1 MGFEFP
7 HDLRDEY
14 ERRLRARIDAAA
26 EALEA
31 VFDRLRD
38 QERAS
43 PATWDAALR
52 EAELIYREAFDFQAN
67 LELAESIVDGIS
79 SRQAAAW
86 ANAFEV
92 TEAGA
97 RLPDIQRQQAIKAQL
112 DAISALVDR
121 YYANMRD
128 NVAVDRMGFIILLAG
143 AAAAAGAE
151 VRRRKKTAAAAAKG
165 VAAAELIREQRDVAR
180 RRAGFY
186 ATDQVGLVY
195 RETYKNAA
203 IRAGVGDYVWGR
215 TTSLNPRERHLARV
229 GQIFSFSDPIDHPGE
244 AYNCK
249 CDILPIPR

>member
-143 AAAAAGAE
+143 A
-151 VRRRKKTAAAAAKG
+151 TAAAVGAKKI
-165 VAAAELIREQRDVAR
+165 AAAELIREQRDVAR